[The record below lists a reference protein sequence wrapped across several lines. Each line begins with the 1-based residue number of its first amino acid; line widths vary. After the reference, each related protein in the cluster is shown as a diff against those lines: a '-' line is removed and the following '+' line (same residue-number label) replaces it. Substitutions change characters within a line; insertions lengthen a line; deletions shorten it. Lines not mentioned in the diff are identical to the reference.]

1 MTVEYLCNVYN
12 EKIFDMLRHTW
23 RYRLMKIGQISE
35 IALFIP
41 KCGTLDPLT
50 EAASND
56 VTMMT
61 SWWITSGMLRM

>member
-41 KCGTLDPLT
+41 EFGTLKPLT
-50 EAASND
+50 EAVNND
-56 VTMMT
+56 VKVIK
-61 SWWITSGMLRM
+61 SW